1 MQSLVEQPHGDACER
16 RQNVDG
22 RDTTNGCR
30 WFHISQSTCV
40 TALARERLTKEQ
52 ERNTHD
58 PRSRR
63 RGCRERWAGKDASK
77 RPYYMIHTPYPIF
90 TPKRYS
96 AAIPHITKAAVQ
108 HDRKPEY
115 KNSPQRKID
124 LPTSPESSKSE
135 NKMTRTHPQ
144 PCALNFSL
152 RVAPRCSTKGETVH
166 DANAC
171 THRPSCISRTRTAR
185 SDTPNK
191 DKVLSLFFLS
201 LLACAFVRR
210 PNTYTEDE

>member
-1 MQSLVEQPHGDACER
+1 MLHLPPPARLISALVSSTQQGAMALSRRQRSCTSTRTGMQSLVEQPHGDACER

-108 HDRKPEY
+108 HDRKREY

-124 LPTSPESSKSE
+124 LPTSPESSKA
-135 NKMTRTHPQ
+135 KI
-144 PCALNFSL
+144 
-152 RVAPRCSTKGETVH
+152 K
-166 DANAC
+166 
-171 THRPSCISRTRTAR
+171 
-185 SDTPNK
+185 
-191 DKVLSLFFLS
+191 
-201 LLACAFVRR
+201 
-210 PNTYTEDE
+210 